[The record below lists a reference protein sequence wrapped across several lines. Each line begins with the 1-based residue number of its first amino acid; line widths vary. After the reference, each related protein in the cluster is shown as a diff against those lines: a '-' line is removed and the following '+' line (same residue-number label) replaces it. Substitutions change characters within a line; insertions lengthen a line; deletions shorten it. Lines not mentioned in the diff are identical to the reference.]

1 MFSARARM
9 RLFEFLVVIQGRPLP
24 PKWRGLYPKTR
35 SGFMHKNQIAQ
46 PCFFAESK
54 ERRTMT
60 VEKYDQRLFC
70 LVQFV
75 SRVTGGAEPGSKE
88 LMRKRPSG
96 PTSYWRVTKLGA
108 TMRVWKRTRGALT
121 L

>member
-1 MFSARARM
+1 M
-9 RLFEFLVVIQGRPLP
+9 RLFKFLVVI
-24 PKWRGLYPKTR
+24 
-35 SGFMHKNQIAQ
+35 SGAAAAAQ
-46 PCFFAESK
+46 VAGIIPEDEIRVHAQKIETLNRFFTESD
-54 ERRTMT
+54 ERQTMT
-60 VEKYDQRLFC
+60 IGKYDQRLFC

-88 LMRKRPSG
+88 LMRKRPSE

-108 TMRVWKRTRGALT
+108 TMRVWKRTRGAPT